1 MPSWIRIRIRNLN
14 TDPDPATQINADPDT
29 DPDPKPWTVYFFQQR
44 GLTFVAC
51 GLLLLY
57 FAEFPLFS
65 VPCQLV
71 REIIE
76 AKVEKWSIPPKHLAL
91 AFAVSDPPTHT
102 HILPSYASPCIL
114 QCNFFY
120 Y

>member
-1 MPSWIRIRIRNLN
+1 MTKIYILIPTVDCIPVSTER
-14 TDPDPATQINADPDT
+14 PDFCCL
-29 DPDPKPWTVYFFQQR
+29 W
-44 GLTFVAC
+44 
-51 GLLLLY
+51 LLPILY

-91 AFAVSDPPTHT
+91 AFAVSDPHPHT
-102 HILPSYASPCIL
+102 LPSYASPCNL

-120 Y
+120 F